1 MIKWISAETPPTEYS
16 MTKEYFVT
24 CEYKGKGNVNG
35 RLTFVMTYE
44 ERGRKKVPTWCWNGR
59 IAIWKVLFWAEFPT
73 PCQDEI

>member
-24 CEYKGKGNVNG
+24 CEYNGEGNVNG

-44 ERGRKKVPTWCWNGR
+44 KKGRKKVPTWCWNGR
-59 IAIWKVLFWAEFPT
+59 IANWKVLFWAEFPT

>member
-24 CEYKGKGNVNG
+24 CEYKGEGNVNG

-44 ERGRKKVPTWCWNGR
+44 EKGRKKVPT
-59 IAIWKVLFWAEFPT
+59 
-73 PCQDEI
+73 

>member
-24 CEYKGKGNVNG
+24 CEYKGEGNVNG

-44 ERGRKKVPTWCWNGR
+44 EKGRKKVPTWCWNGR
-59 IAIWKVLFWAEFPT
+59 IAILKVLFWAEFPT